1 MNPRDQHEHHAS
13 GGFDRSGPGQP
24 DGGHDPGSPEAM
36 PSASERSEPVAGRVF
51 DVRERGDLEQQVRD
65 AEDRLLRTQ
74 AELEN
79 FRKRSRREYED
90 AQRSR
95 EIDLL
100 RDLLPVLDTVRRA
113 IDASEK
119 TADVESLRLGFRMTS
134 QQIEKLLDAHGCK
147 TIETDGKP
155 FDPTVHDALLQQVVP
170 GVAAGT
176 IVGVA
181 SQGYR
186 LHDRVV
192 RPAQVIV
199 AQEPTG

>member
-1 MNPRDQHEHHAS
+1 MNPRDDQEPTPPADEQAAGDEGHEAPEGKTS
-13 GGFDRSGPGQP
+13 G
-24 DGGHDPGSPEAM
+24 H
-36 PSASERSEPVAGRVF
+36 EPLA
-51 DVRERGDLEQQVRD
+51 QQLRD
-65 AEDRLLRTQ
+65 AEDRVLRAQ

-79 FRKRSRREYED
+79 YRKRSRREHED
-90 AQRSR
+90 ALRYR

-113 IDASEK
+113 IEASDN
-119 TADVESLRLGFRMTS
+119 TADIDSLRSGFRMTA
-134 QQIEKLLDAHGCK
+134 QQLEKVLDTHGCK

-155 FDPTVHDALLQQVVP
+155 FDPAVHDAILQQVVP

-181 SQGYR
+181 SKGYR
-186 LHDRVV
+186 LHERVV

-199 AQEPTG
+199 SKEE

>member
-1 MNPRDQHEHHAS
+1 MRH
-13 GGFDRSGPGQP
+13 P
-24 DGGHDPGSPEAM
+24 DDDPDDAPPEA
-36 PSASERSEPVAGRVF
+36 AEAEPTADRTAT
-51 DVRERGDLEQQVRD
+51 GDLVGQLRD

-90 AQRSR
+90 AQRYR

-100 RDLLPVLDTVRRA
+100 RDLLPVLDNVRRA
-113 IDASEK
+113 IEASEK
-119 TADVESLRLGFRMTS
+119 SADVETLRAGFRMTA
-134 QQIEKLLDAHGCK
+134 QQLEKLLDSHGCK
-147 TIETDGKP
+147 TIETEGRA
-155 FDPTVHDALLQQVVP
+155 FDPAIHDAILQQVVP

-176 IVGVA
+176 VVGVA
-181 SQGYR
+181 SHGYR

-199 AQEPTG
+199 SKED

>member
-1 MNPRDQHEHHAS
+1 MNPRD
-13 GGFDRSGPGQP
+13 DR
-24 DGGHDPGSPEAM
+24 DPVSP
-36 PSASERSEPVAGRVF
+36 SEQQPVAAEGHE
-51 DVRERGDLEQQVRD
+51 DAADGLPGGDSFAQQLRD
-65 AEDRLLRTQ
+65 AEDRVLRAQ

-79 FRKRSRREYED
+79 FRY
-90 AQRSR
+90 R

-113 IDASEK
+113 IEASET
-119 TADVESLRLGFRMTS
+119 TADVDGLRAGFRMTA
-134 QQIEKLLDAHGCK
+134 QQIEKVLDGHGCK

-155 FDPTVHDALLQQVVP
+155 FDPTIHDAILQQVVP
-170 GVAAGT
+170 GVASGT

-181 SQGYR
+181 SRGYR

-199 AQEPTG
+199 SKEE

>member
-1 MNPRDQHEHHAS
+1 MSH
-13 GGFDRSGPGQP
+13 P
-24 DGGHDPGSPEAM
+24 DDDPGDGPIESLEGGSTPDMA
-36 PSASERSEPVAGRVF
+36 PGDVARQ
-51 DVRERGDLEQQVRD
+51 LRD

-90 AQRSR
+90 AQRYR

-100 RDLLPVLDTVRRA
+100 RDLLPVLDNVRRA

-119 TADVESLRLGFRMTS
+119 TADVETLRSGFRMTA
-134 QQIEKLLDAHGCK
+134 QQIEKLLDSHGCR
-147 TIETDGKP
+147 TIETEGRP
-155 FDPTVHDALLQQVVP
+155 FDPAIHDAILQQVMP
-170 GVAAGT
+170 GVAGGT
-176 IVGVA
+176 VVGVA
-181 SQGYR
+181 SHGYR

-199 AQEPTG
+199 SKEE